1 MKKNISISL
10 ITILIFLATI
20 FTLKNVFEKNT
31 REKITGNDGTKKIV
45 YELVEKYF
53 KSYYLSDTPKE
64 LKLKYHKIEEIQI
77 ISKNETEIRATFKG
91 KIIPVSLNYAWA
103 STKIDYYLTIEKIDN
118 KWEITRKATSP

>member
-103 STKIDYYLTIEKIDN
+103 STTIDYYLTIEKIDN
-118 KWEITRKATSP
+118 KWGITRKATSP